1 MESISDSKEKEKGGV
16 QRVLSG
22 KERGRMTRAKTD
34 CFAYKPGQ
42 QKPPRRKAECMALDK
57 LYCRDG
63 ECRFYK
69 DRQDMVGYPKDECD
83 YTQNVSMAGKLIRA
97 QAEQIRET
105 PAEYL
110 ARKFDIRGDADGQK
124 HTE

>member
-1 MESISDSKEKEKGGV
+1 
-16 QRVLSG
+16 
-22 KERGRMTRAKTD
+22 MTRVKTD

-42 QKPPRRKAECMALDK
+42 QKPPRRKAECTALDK

-83 YTQNVSMAGKLIRA
+83 DTQNMSMAVKLIRA
-97 QAEQIRET
+97 QGEQIRRMSAE
-105 PAEYL
+105 EYL
-110 ARKFDIRGDADGQK
+110 KDKSRETEVFCRKCRQK
-124 HTE
+124 QEEKEYTRSN

>member
-1 MESISDSKEKEKGGV
+1 
-16 QRVLSG
+16 
-22 KERGRMTRAKTD
+22 MTRAKTD

-57 LYCRDG
+57 LYCKEG

-83 YTQNVSMAGKLIRA
+83 DTQNMSMAGKLIRD
-97 QAEQIRET
+97 QGEQIRRMSAE
-105 PAEYL
+105 EYL
-110 ARKFDIRGDADGQK
+110 KDKIGSDADGQE

>member
-1 MESISDSKEKEKGGV
+1 
-16 QRVLSG
+16 
-22 KERGRMTRAKTD
+22 MTRAKTD

-69 DRQDMVGYPKDECD
+69 EQ
-83 YTQNVSMAGKLIRA
+83 QNVAPYIKSEYGTSRPSAAALIRA
-97 QAEQIRET
+97 QWEQIRET
-105 PAEYL
+105 PAQYV
-110 ARKFDIRGDADGQK
+110 ARKYKIGSDADGQE

>member
-1 MESISDSKEKEKGGV
+1 
-16 QRVLSG
+16 
-22 KERGRMTRAKTD
+22 MTRAKTD

-69 DRQDMVGYPKDECD
+69 EQ
-83 YTQNVSMAGKLIRA
+83 QNVAPYIKSEYGTSRPSAAALIRA
-97 QAEQIRET
+97 QGEQIRET
-105 PAEYL
+105 PAQYV
-110 ARKFDIRGDADGQK
+110 ARKYGIRSDADGQE